1 MEVSKQVEVIF
12 KKTDSQSALAD
23 TINHFL
29 TEQAAR
35 LDSQSA
41 LADTINHF
49 LTEQAGR
56 LDSQS
61 A

>member
-1 MEVSKQVEVIF
+1 MEVSKQVEGIF
-12 KKTDSQSALAD
+12 KKTDSQSALADTINHFLTEQAGGLDSQSALAD

-41 LADTINHF
+41 
-49 LTEQAGR
+49 
-56 LDSQS
+56 
-61 A
+61 